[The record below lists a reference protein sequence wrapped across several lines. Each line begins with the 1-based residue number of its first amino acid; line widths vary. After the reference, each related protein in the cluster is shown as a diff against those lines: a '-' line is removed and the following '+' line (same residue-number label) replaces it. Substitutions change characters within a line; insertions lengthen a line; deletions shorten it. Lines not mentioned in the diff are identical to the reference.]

1 MSQTCAITPC
11 NRTSRAL
18 CYCCQQNVCII
29 HLNEHN
35 DILNSRLN
43 PLVEIMKTLGNR
55 IQTINVPKTFSDCHD
70 KLEKWRVESHQ
81 NIEQYFEQKCQNLNQ
96 IIMEKIHEQQEKI
109 AHIQFRIDELVREQ
123 QVTRQDIY
131 ELTTTIDHLEK
142 EMNNMEEKFLE
153 IHIQS
158 LKLDNN
164 LINIRG
170 INEEEYDL
178 SVLSSA
184 YKIINL
190 PEGSYGAMASND
202 QYLLIH
208 QIPNLCLIGQDLIIF
223 KRISWRNGII
233 YDMCWSIMLDRFI
246 IIDEKNIFLLDI
258 NNMSIEK
265 IKTIEKRKWMSCACS
280 EKFLFLSTNE
290 WGSSITKINLDS
302 SKKFSN
308 QWQSPNICRKD
319 EYIDIITYNNNK
331 LAMIIRNSSTN
342 TIRIEL
348 RSSESLDCIWI
359 LPLDIV
365 WNPRQPFYCCSF
377 VGEDWLVADYE
388 TGRLLHVTKAGR
400 LKSVLPYN
408 TIPYCVTLFGSNML
422 AVSTKNA
429 INFHE
434 LNHKKSY
441 TIFVL

>member
-1 MSQTCAITPC
+1 
-11 NRTSRAL
+11 
-18 CYCCQQNVCII
+18 
-29 HLNEHN
+29 
-35 DILNSRLN
+35 
-43 PLVEIMKTLGNR
+43 MKTLGNR